1 VRLHDVF
8 HRRVSLRA
16 LAAAVD
22 VGDDRHARAGCN
34 RLLEPFDAIEDR
46 GHLGLVD
53 DRDRA
58 GVTRQTRAHQLPG
71 LSSALDVSLAMWET
85 TLPSLDAFAM
95 SGREDG
101 DPGLVRLDD
110 APPMAC
116 ESYGV
121 TRPRRPSVR

>member
-1 VRLHDVF
+1 MSF
-8 HRRVSLRA
+8 HRRVGLRA

-58 GVTRQTRAHQLPG
+58 GVARQAGAHQLPG
-71 LSSALDVSLAMWET
+71 LSPALDVVAGDVGDDLAV
-85 TLPSLDAFAM
+85 LGRVRDV
-95 SGREDG
+95 GREDG

-110 APPMAC
+110 RPAD
-116 ESYGV
+116 GV
-121 TRPRRPSVR
+121 RIVRGQHDRGDLL